1 MKLLQNVRELV
12 LDRARAFKLRS
23 IQSKHPIW
31 GVMRTNVGLSPHFPG
46 YMRTNVGICT
56 LFKGFMLNT
65 SVYPVVMLLKFL
77 LRLQKRKIFCL
88 KLSIDAEQVR
98 FQPISE
104 LFSTVQDRWIA
115 RPMPLTH

>member
-12 LDRARAFKLRS
+12 LDRARAFKLRF

-65 SVYPVVMLLKFL
+65 SVYPVV
-77 LRLQKRKIFCL
+77 
-88 KLSIDAEQVR
+88 
-98 FQPISE
+98 
-104 LFSTVQDRWIA
+104 RWLA
-115 RPMPLTH
+115 RNGSYTTRVTNN